1 VAETIVEMLR
11 KNYDDQHGV
20 FNVRPVVDS
29 LLNQS
34 RPFAEVSS
42 SFREAEPKWR
52 LPILDAM
59 RVLATTGHCSEAE
72 DVLRATDVVVGE
84 FGVDEY
90 FKTVN
95 ALVGSPDA
103 APALTGFVSRLLQRQ
118 RDDFARRL
126 AFYIVGVLLEHH
138 TATLSSQLR
147 QELNAAVETESSKH
161 LSGQFREVLAKSR
174 P

>member
-1 VAETIVEMLR
+1 MLR

-20 FNVRPVVDS
+20 FNVRPIVDS
-29 LLNQS
+29 LLKQS

-52 LPILDAM
+52 LPILEAM
-59 RVLATTGHCSEAE
+59 RVLATTGHCTEGEAE

-118 RDDFARRL
+118 GDDFARRL

>member
-52 LPILDAM
+52 LPILEAM

-118 RDDFARRL
+118 KR
-126 AFYIVGVLLEHH
+126 
-138 TATLSSQLR
+138 
-147 QELNAAVETESSKH
+147 
-161 LSGQFREVLAKSR
+161 
-174 P
+174 